1 MNNHRN
7 LKAWQRC
14 QDLAVAIYTATNTF
28 PRDERFGIISQIRRA
43 VVSSS
48 SNIAEGHGRRTRKEF
63 VQFLSI
69 ALASLGEVDS
79 LIALSERLCFLG
91 QEEAV
96 VLRTLHTEA
105 SRLTFALM
113 RKPGR

>member
-1 MNNHRN
+1 MLEVN
-7 LKAWQRC
+7 
-14 QDLAVAIYTATNTF
+14 
-28 PRDERFGIISQIRRA
+28 PRLRIPLREFHFTYARSSGA

-63 VQFLSI
+63 VQFLSV

-79 LIALSERLCFLG
+79 LIALSERLRFLG
-91 QEEAV
+91 PEKAIA
-96 VLRTLHTEA
+96 LGTLHAEA
-105 SRLTFALM
+105 SRLTYALM

>member
-1 MNNHRN
+1 M
-7 LKAWQRC
+7 
-14 QDLAVAIYTATNTF
+14 AIYAATKSF
-28 PRDERFGIISQIRRA
+28 PNDERFGIISQIRRA

-63 VQFLSI
+63 VQFLSV

-79 LIALSERLCFLG
+79 LIALSERLRFLG
-91 QEEAV
+91 SEKAIA
-96 VLRTLHTEA
+96 LGTLHAGA
-105 SRLTFALM
+105 SRLTYALM